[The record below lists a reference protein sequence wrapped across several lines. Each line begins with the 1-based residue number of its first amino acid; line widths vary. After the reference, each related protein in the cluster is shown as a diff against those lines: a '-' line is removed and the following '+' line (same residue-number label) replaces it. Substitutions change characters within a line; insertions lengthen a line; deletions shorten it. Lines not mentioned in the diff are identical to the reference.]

1 MKKISVM
8 IFAIIMFLGSYG
20 TVLGLTTVL
29 YDDFNDGNLNPDWNV
44 SFDYGAIGW
53 TYTESGSNLTVT
65 DIQTQSV
72 IQVPSGVRW
81 PEIK

>member
-1 MKKISVM
+1 MRYWLAV
-8 IFAIIMFLGSYG
+8 
-20 TVLGLTTVL
+20 
-29 YDDFNDGNLNPDWNV
+29 DDTGRSEVDERNEERKLFGML
-44 SFDYGAIGW
+44 SH
-53 TYTESGSNLTVT
+53 TVT

>member
-20 TVLGLTTVL
+20 TVLGLTTLL
-29 YDDFNDGNLNPDWNV
+29 YDDFNDGNLNLEWNV